1 MMKSVLL
8 FASLLLTTSCTTH
21 LISNPVGSVI
31 PLKVRSFTLQEDV
44 VYTPQGWPQA
54 LQADVY
60 TPSGDGPWPGVLL
73 IHGGSWT
80 SKDRRTDMDSIAER
94 LAHRGYVVMNATYR
108 LAPKYLHPAQLEDLQ
123 QALLWMRA
131 NAARLNL
138 RADRIATFGYSAG
151 GHLAAL
157 LGALDVPASLRV
169 QAVVAGGAPVDLR
182 KFPDSQAVTTFLGG
196 PLVKRRALYTDASPV
211 CHISPDDP
219 PVFLYHGS
227 MDVLVP
233 TDQAKDYYAALIAA
247 GVPVELL
254 WQNGLGHVPA
264 FLLSGPAV
272 RRAID
277 FLDRELRQ

>member
-21 LISNPVGSVI
+21 LIRNPVGSVI

-80 SKDRRTDMDSIAER
+80 AKDRRTDMDSIAER

-108 LAPKYLHPAQLEDLQ
+108 LAPKYLHPAQLEDLR

-157 LGALDVPASLRV
+157 LGALDGPASLRV